1 MEQCLIDNKIC
12 SEQNRKCKECKL
24 DDCRKAIQMIEEE
37 QKYEDRYN
45 LMVLKKNLPERL
57 SQLFFFRDCKFRKA
71 ASELSIY
78 A

>member
-12 SEQNRKCKECKL
+12 SEQNKKCKVCKL

-45 LMVLKKNLPERL
+45 LMILKKNLPERL
-57 SQLFFFRDCKFRKA
+57 S
-71 ASELSIY
+71 
-78 A
+78 